1 MDDCII
7 PSVILVF
14 DEKVML
20 LFDPL
25 NDALV
30 SVFIE
35 HPKLSTQELHTYI
48 NKEISVSLP
57 NLYKVIG
64 KLLDEQ
70 ILIKESWKLSLH
82 SWRIDELYSTAE
94 KIKKTYLESPS
105 YKIDLKEGEIMNFQ
119 ANNIKDID
127 GIRWDI
133 CINVHRLYD
142 ISEPMYIYH
151 AHPYYALWMYDT
163 EMIFFTTTQKNN
175 PVYLLFSDTWFLDTY
190 WADLYKKAGMKNV
203 AISKKH
209 PFLQDGYCLNVIWEY
224 IFEFIYPK
232 SISEYFKVFFSS
244 IHDAKQFNK
253 ELFGK
258 IFEMK
263 WECKITLRR
272 NKKDAEM
279 FKKEIKKYFIK

>member
-1 MDDCII
+1 
-7 PSVILVF
+7 
-14 DEKVML
+14 ML

-25 NDALV
+25 YDALV
-30 SVFIE
+30 NVFIE
-35 HPKLSTQELHTYI
+35 HPKLSTQELHKYV

-82 SWRIDELYSTAE
+82 RRRIEEFCETGDKFK
-94 KIKKTYLESPS
+94 KIHLEAPLHS
-105 YKIDLKEGEIMNFQ
+105 IELKEGEMVNFQ
-119 ANNIKDID
+119 ANSIKDID
-127 GIRWDI
+127 GIRWDAFL
-133 CINVHRLYD
+133 NVHRLHD
-142 ISEPMYIYH
+142 ASEAMYVYH
-151 AHPYYALWMYDT
+151 AHPYYALWMYKT
-163 EMIFFTTTQKNN
+163 EMAFFTAIQKNGTA
-175 PVYLLFSDTWFLDTY
+175 YLLFSDTWFLDKY
-190 WADLYKKAGMKNV
+190 WADLYKKAGIENV

-209 PFLQDGYCLNVIWEY
+209 PFLQDGYCINVVWEY
-224 IFEFIYPK
+224 ILEFVYPK
-232 SISEYFKVFFSS
+232 TISEYFKVFFSS
-244 IHDAKQFNK
+244 VHDIKQFNK

-263 WECKITLRR
+263 GECKITLRR